1 MSQLIVGND
10 LDGVGHVF
18 GDTVKA
24 HMDHT
29 GLGHLWKSG
38 PNPKPYWD
46 FFRDWTKDDGTPW
59 TGADFVKLCNE
70 AADCGCLFN
79 GPVRDGWLEMMYK
92 QAEEGHY
99 IVIITDRP
107 FGSSPEVSQKITV
120 EWLHEHDVYYD
131 ELIFS
136 PDKTCRWTD
145 LFIDDKIENYDALRE
160 AGTNA
165 FLLNR
170 PWNEVPGGDARQRI
184 DTFDEFLE
192 AIETTAKNGF
202 YDQSFA

>member
-1 MSQLIVGND
+1 MSELIVGSD

-18 GDTVKA
+18 GDSVKM

-38 PNPKPYWD
+38 ENPTPYWNWYE
-46 FFRDWTKDDGTPW
+46 DWGW
-59 TGADFVKLCNE
+59 TGKQFVDFCNE
-70 AADCGCLFN
+70 AADCGCLFD
-79 GPVRDGWLEMMYK
+79 GPTRPGWVESMNALTE
-92 QAEEGHY
+92 AGHY

-107 FGSSPEVSQKITV
+107 FGSSPEVSHKITE
-120 EWLHEHDVYYD
+120 EWLRKHGVYYD

-136 PDKTCRWTD
+136 ANKACRWTD
-145 LFIDDKIENYDALRE
+145 FYIDDKIENYDALHE
-160 AGTNA
+160 AGTNV

-184 DTFDEFLE
+184 DTMEEYVE
-192 AIETTAKNGF
+192 AVEKAVRDGF
-202 YDQSFA
+202 IDHSFA

>member
-1 MSQLIVGND
+1 MRQLIVGND

-18 GDTVKA
+18 GDSCKM
-24 HMDHT
+24 HLDHT
-29 GLGHLWKSG
+29 GRGHLWKSG
-38 PNPKPYWD
+38 PNPEPYWD
-46 FFRDWTKDDGTPW
+46 WYKDWGW
-59 TGADFVKLCNE
+59 TSKEFVEFCHE

-107 FGSSPEVSQKITV
+107 FGSTPEVSEKITV
-120 EWLHEHDVYYD
+120 DWLHEHDVYYD

-136 PDKTCRWTD
+136 ADKTCRWTD
-145 LFIDDKIENYDALRE
+145 FFIDDKIENYDALTA
-160 AGTNA
+160 AGTKA

-170 PWNEVPGGDARQRI
+170 PWNQVSGGDARNRI
-184 DTFDEFLE
+184 DDLHEFTDAINE
-192 AIETTAKNGF
+192 AVENGF